1 MKAIY
6 FWISFLL
13 ALAVSLT
20 ISARPFPDFSG
31 EGPARHAVSGTV
43 TDASGAPVIGA
54 GVLVKGTTR
63 GTSTDLDGKYSLEA
77 APDETLVFSSIGY
90 ESVEVQVGNQ
100 RGVDVTLLEDA
111 TLLDDVVV
119 IGYGAVKKRDV
130 STAISS
136 IKAEDIA
143 NRSITD
149 FRQAMAGKMPGV
161 SVMQLGG
168 DPEGKVMIRVR
179 GIGSATA
186 GNDPLYVIDGVPVD
200 DGLANINANDIESLE
215 VLKDASSAAIYG
227 SRGANGVILVTTKS
241 GASDKVQVSYDG
253 YYAMDKVSKK
263 IPLMDAYEYAQIV
276 KEAHDNAYLD
286 SYPGGTAPNGSRPD
300 SWANYPVEIIP
311 YLNGEPGL
319 TNTDWQDQIFRRAS
333 TFSHNVSVSGKTK
346 SVKYYI
352 SGNVFTKEGVIIH
365 SDFKKYGL
373 RFNLDGKSGS
383 LRYGANFAPSFS
395 RSNRVDAYGPYGDG
409 GIVQSALTYN
419 PMWPVY
425 NEDGTFNYLGNGYWR
440 IGNDYQ
446 HNEILNPVAVA
457 TLKKDIV
464 NRLALTGRAFIG
476 VDIIDGLTLQTAI
489 GGSYYGA
496 SNERYSPSDLETRT
510 KAYYGM
516 KSNPV
521 SYASAGQHYNWL
533 WENQLTYSKILH
545 KDHSINAVL
554 VHSMQ
559 KYSEKSMNV
568 TATDYPNDY
577 IQTIGGG
584 TVTKG
589 NSETTEWSLASV
601 LARAQYSYK
610 GKYMFSAAVRTDGSS
625 RFGKNHRWGLFPS
638 ASAAWRISGEDFM
651 AKTRDW
657 LSDLKIRA
665 SYGRTGN
672 FQIGNYTHLS
682 TLDGDDYILGE
693 NGGGLANG
701 YKPKRIENRDLT
713 WEKTGMVNAGLDA
726 SFWNGYL
733 TFTGEL
739 YSSLTTDMLLNVPI
753 PSITG
758 YTKTTMNIGKI
769 NNRGFELQ
777 LGSSHSYSSGL
788 AYSFSAN
795 LARNVNTVKAL
806 GANDTPII
814 ESGSVEHAYY
824 ITEVGK
830 PIGSYYLMVLDGVFK
845 NEEELKAYPHF
856 DNAQPGDFRFVDVNG
871 DGEIDLDKDR
881 AIVGN
886 YMPDF
891 TYGFSGNLQFKG
903 IDFQFAFQGVY
914 GNEILNLNRRYLDN
928 MEGNTN
934 GTIASRNRWVSVDNP
949 GNGQTN
955 RANRKQK
962 GNNLRT
968 STWHIEDG
976 SYLRLQNLTLGY
988 TLPAR
993 LTSRAHISKAR
1004 VYFSCENLFT
1014 LSNYSGYNPEVSNR
1028 TSALTPGEDY
1038 GTYPLSR
1045 SFMFGVNLTV
1055 GK

>member
-1 MKAIY
+1 MYLKRISRPAILLVL
-6 FWISFLL
+6 LL
-13 ALAVSLT
+13 AIVQLT
-20 ISARPFPDFSG
+20 ALGQSPVRT
-31 EGPARHAVSGTV
+31 VSGTV
-43 TDASGAPVIGA
+43 KDAADAPVVGA
-54 GVLVKGTTR
+54 GIMVKGTTR
-63 GTSTDLDGKYSLEA
+63 GTTSDMDGRFSIAVSAE
-77 APDETLVFSSIGY
+77 ETLVFSSIGY
-90 ESVEVQVGNQ
+90 ETVEIPVGNQ
-100 RGVDVTLLEDA
+100 ETFDVVINEDS

-143 NRSITD
+143 NHPITD

-161 SVMQLGG
+161 SVMQIGG

-200 DGLANINANDIESLE
+200 DGLANINPNDIESLE

-227 SRGANGVILVTTKS
+227 SRGANGVVLITTKK
-241 GASDKVQVSYDG
+241 GASEKVRVSYDG
-253 YYAMDKVSKK
+253 YYAMDMVSKK

-276 KEAHDNAYLD
+276 KEAHDNAYYD

-319 TNTDWQDQIFRRAS
+319 TNTDWQDQIFRRAN
-333 TFSHNVSVSGKTK
+333 THSHNLSISGKTK
-346 SVKYYI
+346 SIQYYL
-352 SGNVFTKEGVIIH
+352 SANYYYREGVIIN
-365 SDFKKYGL
+365 SDFRKYSA
-373 RFNLDGKSGS
+373 RFNLDGKNGRF
-383 LRYGANFAPSFS
+383 RYGINIAPSYS
-395 RSNRVDAYGPYGDG
+395 KSNRVDAYGPYGDG

-425 NEDGTFNYLGNGYWR
+425 NEDGSFNFLGNGYWR

-446 HNEILNPVAVA
+446 HNEILNPVAIA
-457 TLKKDIV
+457 TLKKDVV
-464 NRLALTGRAFIG
+464 NRLAVTGRLFAGI
-476 VDIIDGLTLQTAI
+476 DIIDGLTLQTSF

-496 SNERYSPSDLETRT
+496 SNERYSPSDLETRG

-516 KSNPV
+516 KSNPE

-533 WENQLTYSKILH
+533 WENQLSYIKTIR

-589 NSETTEWSLASV
+589 SSGTTEWSLASV

-610 GKYMFSAAVRTDGSS
+610 GKYMVSAAFRADGSS
-625 RFGKNHRWGLFPS
+625 RFGKNHRWGFFPS
-638 ASAAWRISGEDFM
+638 VSAAWRISGEDFM
-651 AKTRDW
+651 QGTRDW

-682 TLDGDDYILGE
+682 TLTGDDYILGE
-693 NGGGLANG
+693 NGGDLANG
-701 YKPKRIENRDLT
+701 YRPKRIENPDLT
-713 WEKTGMVNAGLDA
+713 WEKTGMVNVGLDA
-726 SFWNGYL
+726 NFLNGYL
-733 TFTGEL
+733 TFTGEF
-739 YSSLTTDMLLNVPI
+739 YSSNTTDMLLEVPI
-753 PSITG
+753 PSTTG
-758 YTKTTMNIGKI
+758 YTTTTMNIGKV
-769 NNRGFELQ
+769 NNKGFEFQ
-777 LGSSHSYSSGL
+777 LGSSHSYSNGL
-788 AYSFSAN
+788 AYSFTAN
-795 LARNVNTVKAL
+795 ISRNVNVVKSL
-806 GANDTPII
+806 GANDTPLI

-824 ITEVGK
+824 ITQVGK
-830 PIGSYYLMVLDGVFK
+830 PIGCYYLMVIDGVFK
-845 NEEELKAYPHF
+845 NKEELDAYPHF
-856 DNAQPGDFRFVDVNG
+856 ANTQPGDFRFVDVNG

-881 AIVGN
+881 TIVGN
-886 YMPDF
+886 YMPEF
-891 TYGFSGNLQFKG
+891 SYGFGGSLSFKG
-903 IDFQFAFQGVY
+903 VDFQFAFQGVY

-934 GTIASRNRWVSVDNP
+934 GTIASRGRWVSVDNP

-976 SYLRLQNLTLGY
+976 SYLRLQNLVLGY
-988 TLPAR
+988 TLPSHLTAKAYISR
-993 LTSRAHISKAR
+993 LRFYVSGQ
-1004 VYFSCENLFT
+1004 NLFT
-1014 LSNYSGYNPEVSNR
+1014 ATRYSGYNPEVSNR

-1045 SFMFGVNLTV
+1045 TIMFGINLTV